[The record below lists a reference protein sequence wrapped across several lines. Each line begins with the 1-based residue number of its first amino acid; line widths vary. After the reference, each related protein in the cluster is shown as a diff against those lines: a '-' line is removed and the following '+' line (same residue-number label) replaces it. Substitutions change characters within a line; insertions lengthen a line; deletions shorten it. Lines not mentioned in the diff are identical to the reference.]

1 MGTVGHGQGQGA
13 QSRPADLRVPKTCA
27 TWAMPC
33 GAWPGVRRLADGPW
47 PVRWWDD
54 LRLVG
59 LKLIFVV
66 VSGVVPVLRLP
77 RRESWWKDA
86 EILMLRHQL
95 AVAQRE
101 WPKAHSRLTWP
112 DRAWLALLA
121 GTLPIE
127 RLAAIRLIVT
137 PGTILRWHRDIARR
151 RWDRRSRRGRSGRPA
166 THRKVRSAV
175 LRLARENESWGYRRI
190 HGELAGLG
198 ITVAPSTVWETLKRA
213 GTGPAPRRDGPGWAG
228 FLRSQAQG
236 ILALDFFTTDLLN
249 GTKVYVLAAIEHGTR
264 RIRVLG
270 AAGNPV
276 QAWVAQQARNLL
288 MDLEDAGAWV
298 KFVIHDRDASFTAGF
313 DEVFRA
319 GDARII
325 RSAVQA
331 PRMNSIMERWIG
343 SCRRE
348 LLDRTL
354 VWNHRHLM
362 AVLREYEDFRSTH
375 RPHRALKQAAP
386 LRPLPDCVTDL
397 DRFRIQ
403 RRDRAGGVIHEYRL
417 VA

>member
-1 MGTVGHGQGQGA
+1 M
-13 QSRPADLRVPKTCA
+13 RPLALVAR
-27 TWAMPC
+27 
-33 GAWPGVRRLADGPW
+33 PGVPCLAGRSWQGRR
-47 PVRWWDD
+47 WDD

-59 LKLIFVV
+59 LKLIFLI
-66 VSGVVPVLRLP
+66 VPCAVALLRLS
-77 RRESWWKDA
+77 RREAWWKDA

-101 WPKAHSRLTWP
+101 RPRAHARLTWA
-112 DRAWLALLA
+112 DRAWLAMLA

-127 RLAAIRLIVT
+127 RLAGMRLIVT
-137 PGTILRWHRDIARR
+137 PGTILRWHRDIVRR
-151 RWDRRSRRGRSGRPA
+151 RWARLPRRGRSGRPA
-166 THRKVRSAV
+166 THRKVRSVV

-198 ITVAPSTVWETLKRA
+198 ITVAPSTVWQILKNA
-213 GTGPAPRRDGPGWAG
+213 GIDPAPRRDGPGWAE
-228 FLRSQAQG
+228 FLRSQAYG
-236 ILALDFFTTDLLN
+236 ILALDFFTAGLLN
-249 GTKVYVLAAIEHGTR
+249 GSTVYILAVIEHGTR

-270 AAGNPV
+270 ATEHPV
-276 QAWVAQQARNLL
+276 QSWVVQQARNLL
-288 MDLEDAGAWV
+288 MDLEDAGTRA
-298 KFVIHDRDASFTAGF
+298 KFMLHDRDASFTAAF
-313 DEVFRA
+313 DAVFQAVGVRV
-319 GDARII
+319 I

-354 VWNHRHLM
+354 IWNQRHLM
-362 AVLREYEDFRSTH
+362 IVLREYEDFYNTR
-375 RPHRALKQAAP
+375 RPHRALNQAAP
-386 LRPLPDCVTDL
+386 LRPLPDGVTGL
-397 DRFRIQ
+397 DHFRVH